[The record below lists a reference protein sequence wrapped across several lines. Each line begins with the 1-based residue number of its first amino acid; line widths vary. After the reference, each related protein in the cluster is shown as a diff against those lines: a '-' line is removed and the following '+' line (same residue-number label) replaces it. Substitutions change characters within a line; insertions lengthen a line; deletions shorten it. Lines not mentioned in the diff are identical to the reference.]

1 MMQIEDIELRSLLDG
16 VKKSKTH
23 YVADCPFCGKEKHFY
38 INIRTQLWDC
48 KHCGESGNIYKLLV
62 QVGKTYLLQGK
73 TVVETST
80 IKKIRDVDEETD
92 TVPDI
97 TVKEIGMPAGWKVF
111 DRGNDYLR
119 SRGITNEEARRY
131 RFGGTKLLSSLRN
144 YVTVPIMDCNKTC
157 GYISRYANKHI
168 PDGVLRYNNSNGTDF
183 AKLLFGY
190 DDIIMDRTQT
200 VIIVEGVF
208 DKIAVDRVLR
218 LWWCCEVKCVATFGK
233 KISDTQIYKLT
244 LKHVR
249 NVVLLYDID
258 AIKEIRKYAEVLNGY
273 FNTTVTFTQKKDIDE
288 CTEEEALQVFRHT
301 QKPAE
306 FNQNVITKLKR

>member
-111 DRGNDYLR
+111 ERGNDYLR
-119 SRGITNEEARRY
+119 SRGITNEEAIRY
-131 RFGGTKLLSSLRN
+131 RL
-144 YVTVPIMDCNKTC
+144 PI
-157 GYISRYANKHI
+157 IS
-168 PDGVLRYNNSNGTDF
+168 
-183 AKLLFGY
+183 
-190 DDIIMDRTQT
+190 
-200 VIIVEGVF
+200 
-208 DKIAVDRVLR
+208 
-218 LWWCCEVKCVATFGK
+218 
-233 KISDTQIYKLT
+233 
-244 LKHVR
+244 
-249 NVVLLYDID
+249 
-258 AIKEIRKYAEVLNGY
+258 
-273 FNTTVTFTQKKDIDE
+273 
-288 CTEEEALQVFRHT
+288 
-301 QKPAE
+301 
-306 FNQNVITKLKR
+306 